1 MSQIFSILEAVLTY
15 SVRRRQVNT
24 IKCVYLRRM
33 LVLVATV
40 NLLVATDLITVSAE
54 STAIEL
60 IDINAAGVL
69 VVLAVGR
76 IELESTSA
84 S

>member
-1 MSQIFSILEAVLTY
+1 MTY

-60 IDINAAGVL
+60 IDINAVDVL

>member
-1 MSQIFSILEAVLTY
+1 MTY

-60 IDINAAGVL
+60 IDINAVDVL

-76 IELESTSA
+76 IESESTSA